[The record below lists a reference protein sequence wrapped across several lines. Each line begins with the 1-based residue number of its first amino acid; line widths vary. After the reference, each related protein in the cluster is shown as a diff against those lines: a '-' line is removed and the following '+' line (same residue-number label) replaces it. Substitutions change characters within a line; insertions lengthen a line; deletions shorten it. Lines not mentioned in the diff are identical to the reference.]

1 MRDPKTKS
9 PQVSFERRAEQSYD
23 ESVRQND
30 SESKRKMKEN
40 MDRRNNAQHRD
51 INVGDSVIVKYDQ
64 RGNKLQPIYK
74 PELKTV
80 LAKKGSML
88 TISGNITR
96 NMSQVKKV
104 NPKLEIAPPEDAN
117 EIEVA
122 WPQTSNAGS
131 PSESES
137 VPQDLV
143 SEKPRVVVVK
153 EQ

>member
-1 MRDPKTKS
+1 
-9 PQVSFERRAEQSYD
+9 
-23 ESVRQND
+23 
-30 SESKRKMKEN
+30 
-40 MDRRNNAQHRD
+40 
-51 INVGDSVIVKYDQ
+51 
-64 RGNKLQPIYK
+64 
-74 PELKTV
+74 LKTV

-88 TISGNITR
+88 TISGNITC

-137 VPQDLV
+137 VPKDLV
-143 SEKPRVVVVK
+143 SEKPRVRRSERTVK
-153 EQ
+153 TPAKFKDYVLNK